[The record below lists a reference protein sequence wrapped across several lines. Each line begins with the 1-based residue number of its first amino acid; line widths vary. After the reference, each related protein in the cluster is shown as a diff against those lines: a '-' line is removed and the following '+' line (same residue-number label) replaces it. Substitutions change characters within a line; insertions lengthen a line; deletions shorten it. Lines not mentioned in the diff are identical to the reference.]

1 MVNYILTHH
10 FSEKWEGGCSMGEAM
25 HLESDKQKYGH
36 FNFVLVMINLA
47 RLVYYAE
54 HSGEETVVPE
64 F

>member
-1 MVNYILTHH
+1 
-10 FSEKWEGGCSMGEAM
+10 MGEAM